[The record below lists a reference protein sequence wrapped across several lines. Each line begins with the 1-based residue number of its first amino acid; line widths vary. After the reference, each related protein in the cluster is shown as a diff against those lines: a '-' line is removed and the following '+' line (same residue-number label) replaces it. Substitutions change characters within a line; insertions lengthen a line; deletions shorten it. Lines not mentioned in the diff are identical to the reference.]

1 MNPAATDSALR
12 LGIDREDDLPV
23 GVQLAWKL
31 RGAIAA
37 GRLAPGDRLP
47 SVRDLAAGSGVNVN
61 TARAVYGKLE
71 RDGLIKTQHGLG
83 TFVAIAA
90 VSSGEVERIAAA
102 AVTEARTE
110 GVDPRDVARAIY
122 ASEWASEG
130 STADTRDPLPDVGA
144 AADEA
149 AARRELRRQVARL
162 EAELAA
168 YPAARSDAETVHPL
182 LRAKGHVASF
192 GELEA
197 TRNELME
204 RLKKAR
210 ASEEKRGRREERSRL
225 RREGMLRD
233 PERHRFERIALEE
246 CGDPGCGEFRVVPR
260 FGPVG
265 ALAGWWRVKVSS
277 GCP

>member
-1 MNPAATDSALR
+1 VKAVSDIALR
-12 LGIDREDDLPV
+12 LGIDRGDELPV

-31 RGAIAA
+31 RGAIAS

-47 SVRDLAAGSGVNVN
+47 SVRELAGESGVNVN

-71 RDGLIKTQHGLG
+71 RDGLISTQHGLG
-83 TFVAIAA
+83 TFVAAA
-90 VSSGEVERIAAA
+90 AESSAEVERVAAA

-110 GVDPRDVARAIY
+110 GIDPRDVARAIY
-122 ASEWASEG
+122 ASDWASEPAAER
-130 STADTRDPLPDVGA
+130 TPLPDIGTE
-144 AADEA
+144 ADEA
-149 AARRELRRQVARL
+149 AARRELRRQIARL
-162 EAELAA
+162 EAELAS
-168 YPAARSDAETVHPL
+168 YPAARSDAEAVHPL

-192 GELEA
+192 AELEA

-204 RLKKAR
+204 RLKAAR
-210 ASEEKRGRREERSRL
+210 LAEEKRGRREERARL
-225 RREGMLRD
+225 RREGMVQS
-233 PERHRFERIALEE
+233 PERHRFERLAMEE

>member
-1 MNPAATDSALR
+1 M
-12 LGIDREDDLPV
+12 

-31 RGAIAA
+31 RGAIAT

-47 SVRDLAAGSGVNVN
+47 SVRDLAAESGVNVN

-83 TFVAIAA
+83 TFVATAA
-90 VSSGEVERIAAA
+90 ESSAEVERVAAA

-110 GVDPRDVARAIY
+110 GIDPRDVARAMY
-122 ASEWASEG
+122 ASEWASEAG
-130 STADTRDPLPDVGA
+130 PALRDPLPDIGA
-144 AADEA
+144 EADEA
-149 AARRELRRQVARL
+149 AARRELRRQIARL
-162 EAELAA
+162 EAELAS
-168 YPAARSDAETVHPL
+168 YPAARSDAEAVHPL

-192 GELEA
+192 AELEA

-204 RLKKAR
+204 RLKAAR
-210 ASEEKRGRREERSRL
+210 VAEEKRGRREERSRL
-225 RREGMLRD
+225 RREGMLQN
-233 PERHRFERIALEE
+233 PERHRFERIAMEE